1 MQQLGAS
8 IKMSILQVIWVCV
21 AGWAACS
28 AFSVL
33 VVLPLMY
40 KVNDDH
46 FDNSCSSDT
55 EMLKIAI
62 ALGPIMMPMM
72 IVAIVYKSTI
82 GLLSVDGSS
91 FYNKIETFYRN
102 LICRL

>member
-1 MQQLGAS
+1 
-8 IKMSILQVIWVCV
+8 MSILQVIWVCV

-40 KVNDDH
+40 KVNDDY
-46 FDNSCSSDT
+46 FGANCSPDT
-55 EMLKIAI
+55 EMLKMTIAF
-62 ALGPIMMPMM
+62 GPIMMLAM

-82 GLLSVDGSS
+82 GLLSADGSS

>member
-8 IKMSILQVIWVCV
+8 TKMSILQVIWVCV

-40 KVNDDH
+40 KVNDDY
-46 FDNSCSSDT
+46 FDDGCSADT
-55 EMLKIAI
+55 EMLNMVV

-102 LICRL
+102 LTCRL

>member
-1 MQQLGAS
+1 
-8 IKMSILQVIWVCV
+8 MSIPQAIWVFA

-55 EMLKIAI
+55 EILKMVI

-102 LICRL
+102 LTCRL

>member
-1 MQQLGAS
+1 
-8 IKMSILQVIWVCV
+8 MSILQAIWVCA

-28 AFSVL
+28 IFSVM

-46 FDNSCSSDT
+46 FDNNCSSDT
-55 EMLKIAI
+55 EMLKTVIAF
-62 ALGPIMMPMM
+62 GPIMMPIM

-82 GLLSVDGSS
+82 GLLSIDESS

>member
-1 MQQLGAS
+1 
-8 IKMSILQVIWVCV
+8 MSILQMIWVCV

-28 AFSVL
+28 TFSVL

-46 FDNSCSSDT
+46 FDDSCSSDT
-55 EMLKIAI
+55 EMLKVAVT
-62 ALGPIMMPMM
+62 LGPITMLIM

-82 GLLSVDGSS
+82 GLLSADGSS
-91 FYNKIETFYRN
+91 FYNKVETFYRN